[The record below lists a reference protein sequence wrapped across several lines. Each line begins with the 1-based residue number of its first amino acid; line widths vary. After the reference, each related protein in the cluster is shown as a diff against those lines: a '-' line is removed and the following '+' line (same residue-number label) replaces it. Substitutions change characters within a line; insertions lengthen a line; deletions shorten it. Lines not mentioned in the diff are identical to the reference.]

1 MKKIFVFNG
10 IHGSGKTTL
19 VENLALQHPET
30 YVFYPEVGRK
40 LREEVDYNSLES
52 GEDFDREVMRRELER
67 DKLLLAETRIPLVE
81 TWHIGNIGYLAARSP
96 QLITEY
102 EATLRKQLGFFDP
115 VAVFVDISW
124 QTFKQRIS
132 EKIQPSQVEE
142 LIQFYKLIA
151 AKTFD
156 VYRELGISHT
166 LVNNEGRLDEG
177 LLALRRKIESRIQ
190 LDAEHNQEIHPRR
203 GKER

>member
-19 VENLALQHPET
+19 AENLALQHPGT

-96 QLITEY
+96 
-102 EATLRKQLGFFDP
+102 A
-115 VAVFVDISW
+115 
-124 QTFKQRIS
+124 
-132 EKIQPSQVEE
+132 
-142 LIQFYKLIA
+142 
-151 AKTFD
+151 
-156 VYRELGISHT
+156 
-166 LVNNEGRLDEG
+166 
-177 LLALRRKIESRIQ
+177 
-190 LDAEHNQEIHPRR
+190 
-203 GKER
+203 

>member
-19 VENLALQHPET
+19 AENLALQHPET

-124 QTFKQRIS
+124 QAFRQRIS

-156 VYRELGISHT
+156 VYRELGIVHT
-166 LVNNEGRLDEG
+166 LVNNEGKLDEG
-177 LLALRRKIESRIQ
+177 LLALRREIESRIQ
-190 LDAEHNQEIHPRR
+190 HDAEQNQEIHPRR

>member
-19 VENLALQHPET
+19 AENLALQHPET
-30 YVFYPEVGRK
+30 YAFYPEIGRK
-40 LREEVDYNSLES
+40 LREEVNYNSLDS
-52 GEDFDREVMRRELER
+52 GENFDREAMRREIER
-67 DKLLLAETRIPLVE
+67 DKLLLTETRIPLVE

-102 EATLRKQLGFFDP
+102 EVNLRKQLELFDP
-115 VAVFVDISW
+115 TAVFIDISW
-124 QTFKQRIS
+124 QTFRQRIS
-132 EKIQPSQVEE
+132 ENIQPSQVEE
-142 LIQFYKLIA
+142 LVNFYKLIA

-156 VYRELGISHT
+156 IYRELGIT
-166 LVNNEGRLDEG
+166 RVLINNEGKLDEG
-177 LLALRRKIESRIQ
+177 ILALRREIESRIQ
-190 LDAEHNQEIHPRR
+190 QDFEHNQEIHPRR

>member
-19 VENLALQHPET
+19 AENLALQHPET

-52 GEDFDREVMRRELER
+52 GEDFDRVVMRRELER
-67 DKLLLAETRIPLVE
+67 DKFLLAETRIPLVE

-102 EATLRKQLGFFDP
+102 EVTLRKQLGFFDP

-124 QTFKQRIS
+124 QTFRQRIS

-156 VYRELGISHT
+156 VYRELGIAHT
-166 LVNNEGRLDEG
+166 LVNNEGKLDEG
-177 LLALRRKIESRIQ
+177 LLVLRREIESRIQ
-190 LDAEHNQEIHPRR
+190 QDAEHNQEIHPRR

>member
-19 VENLALQHPET
+19 VENFALQHPET
-30 YVFYPEVGRK
+30 YVFYPEVGRR

-67 DKLLLAETRIPLVE
+67 DRLLLAETRIPLVE

-96 QLITEY
+96 RLIAEY
-102 EATLRKQLGFFDP
+102 EATLKKQLIFFDP

-124 QTFKQRIS
+124 HTFRQRIS
-132 EKIQPSQVEE
+132 ENIQPSQVEE
-142 LIQFYKLIA
+142 LVEFYKLIA

-156 VYRELGISHT
+156 IYRELGITRVLIS
-166 LVNNEGRLDEG
+166 NEGKLDEG
-177 LLALRRKIESRIQ
+177 LLALRREIESRIT
-190 LDAEHNQEIHPRR
+190 PR
-203 GKER
+203 

>member
-19 VENLALQHPET
+19 AENLALQHPET

-67 DKLLLAETRIPLVE
+67 DKLLLTETRIPLVE

-102 EATLRKQLGFFDP
+102 EVTLRKQLEFFDP
-115 VAVFVDISW
+115 VAVFVNISW
-124 QTFKQRIS
+124 QTFRQRIS

-156 VYRELGISHT
+156 VYREIGIAHT
-166 LVNNEGRLDEG
+166 LVNNEGKLDEG
-177 LLALRRKIESRIQ
+177 LLVLRREIESRIQ
-190 LDAEHNQEIHPRR
+190 QDAEHNQEIHPRR

>member
-19 VENLALQHPET
+19 AENLALQHPET

-102 EATLRKQLGFFDP
+102 DATLRKQLGFFDP

-124 QTFKQRIS
+124 QTFRQRIS

-166 LVNNEGRLDEG
+166 LVNNEGKLDEG
-177 LLALRRKIESRIQ
+177 LLALRREIESRIQ
-190 LDAEHNQEIHPRR
+190 QDAEHNQEIHPHR

>member
-19 VENLALQHPET
+19 AENLALQHPGT

-102 EATLRKQLGFFDP
+102 EVTLRKQLGFFDP

-124 QTFKQRIS
+124 QTFRQRIS

-156 VYRELGISHT
+156 VYREIGIAHT
-166 LVNNEGRLDEG
+166 LVNNEGKLDEG
-177 LLALRRKIESRIQ
+177 LLVLRREIESRIQ
-190 LDAEHNQEIHPRR
+190 QDAEHNQEIHPRR